1 MNDNDERRLRI
12 TREDRRLVLRGD
24 FDLAGEERFG
34 AALEPLLAEEGDVRL
49 DLSAVAFIDST
60 GLRALLDAKERLG
73 NAGSLILERPS
84 HAVRHLLEVSGV
96 VGRVTIEEKPERE
109 SSG

>member
-1 MNDNDERRLRI
+1 VSETEEPRLRI

-24 FDLAGEERFG
+24 FDLAGEEPFG

-49 DLSAVAFIDST
+49 DLSAVTFIDST

-73 NAGSLILERPS
+73 NAGSLILQRPS
-84 HAVRHLLEVSGV
+84 QAVRHLFEVSGV
-96 VGRVTIEEKPERE
+96 IGWLTIEEEPEGE
-109 SSG
+109 SPG